1 MANIFK
7 SVKANCLQTAAQLEL
22 TGHPNAFPSVPIASA
37 SDWTIIQSLHC
48 QTQSLTVKINRG
60 SAHWKA
66 ATTDIMQGVVR
77 VESTRQRFREKDRR
91 ISPTVH
97 ASVLLMQTQKYLRG
111 VIDLPGVDE
120 ASRPYFTWLAQFR
133 RMLMDNG
140 MFESEKLEDALQVY
154 ESLMFSRRCQVGG
167 AHSIFTI
174 Y

>member
-1 MANIFK
+1 M
-7 SVKANCLQTAAQLEL
+7 
-22 TGHPNAFPSVPIASA
+22 
-37 SDWTIIQSLHC
+37 QSLHC
-48 QTQSLTVKINRG
+48 QTQRLTVKINGG
-60 SAHWKA
+60 SAHWKTV
-66 ATTDIMQGVVR
+66 TTDIMQGVVR
-77 VESTRQRFREKDRR
+77 VESTRQLLRNLKEKEHR

-97 ASVLLMQTQKYLRG
+97 VSGLMMQTQKYLRE

-120 ASRPYFTWLAQFR
+120 ASGPYFNWLAQFR
-133 RMLMDNG
+133 RMFMDNG